1 MWNTYINIYIQNI
14 YKNIYKNISV
24 EDGRSVRIMYHRGA
38 TINDV
43 FDSCMVRCPS
53 ENSLRVFPENRKR
66 GHASRAGTF
75 GTYKM
80 DRLDTLLA
88 AAAAADTTTQQHN

>member
-1 MWNTYINIYIQNI
+1 MWNTYINIYQYIHTK
-14 YKNIYKNISV
+14 YIYKNISV

-53 ENSLRVFPENRKR
+53 ENSLRVFPEKPEPE
-66 GHASRAGTF
+66 SRAGTF